1 MISFRSVVL
10 LLLLAVSLP
19 THADSELVEFTPR
32 SGVTLKTMVIEP
44 ETKPKTVLISYP
56 GGRGTIELRSFF
68 GSPSINKY
76 KANFLVRTRDL
87 FVKNGYVVVLP
98 DVPSDHKKLK
108 YKYRLSDD
116 QIVDTTT
123 LVDYFQN
130 KYNLPVW
137 IMGTSASSLTAAYA
151 GSKLTKKIAGIVL
164 TASVTRMKESWY
176 VYDDFPEGTASAN
189 LEDITVPVII
199 SSNREDACNLSPSED
214 SELIRERL
222 VNSPRVEVKY
232 YSGGDVPQSKD
243 CNALS
248 RHGFLGLE
256 DQVVSDIISFIEG

>member
-1 MISFRSVVL
+1 
-10 LLLLAVSLP
+10 
-19 THADSELVEFTPR
+19 
-32 SGVTLKTMVIEP
+32 MVIEP
-44 ETKPKTVLISYP
+44 ETAPKAVLISYP
-56 GGRGTIELRSFF
+56 GGKGTIELRSSF

-76 KANFLVRTRDL
+76 KANFIVRTRNL
-87 FVKNGYVVVLP
+87 FVKNGYILILP

-116 QIVDTTT
+116 QIIDTTT
-123 LVDYFQN
+123 LVDHFQD
-130 KYNLPVW
+130 KYKLPVW

-151 GSKLTKKIAGIVL
+151 GSKLTKKVAGIVL
-164 TASVTRMKESWY
+164 TASVTRIKESWH
-176 VYDDFPEGTASAN
+176 VYDDFPQGTASAN

-214 SELIRERL
+214 SELIRKRL

-243 CNALS
+243 CDALS

-256 DQVVSDIISFIEG
+256 NEVVSDIISFIES